1 MVNQNLTHATFW
13 NRMDRAIRH
22 VGKLPKWVK
31 GSPIN
36 VRSAS
41 IDGEQC
47 QGSTKK
53 TGDAAASRARHD
65 SALPR
70 W

>member
-1 MVNQNLTHATFW
+1 MANQNLTHATFW

-22 VGKLPKWVK
+22 VGKLPEWVK

-36 VRSAS
+36 VRSAT
-41 IDGEQC
+41 IGDEQC

-53 TGDAAASRARHD
+53 AGDGAASRARHD
-65 SALPR
+65 SALSR
-70 W
+70 